1 VTEGAVGGHT
11 ASKMACRSR
20 LRLALAALSWTLSC
34 GGVASPSP
42 ASVAPDASADP
53 SIPVVLASG
62 IRANEIVVD
71 ARGLYVANATPGG
84 GGSVL
89 MLAKTDG
96 AATELA
102 SNLRTPYRLASDD
115 TTLFVGTGEGV
126 QTVPKA
132 GGALVTVAS
141 MTSFDA
147 LDRSFLYRIDTFTGD
162 LEHPKPTVSKLL
174 ATPTTGGSER
184 VVLTS
189 DVGFGSAVGADDSGV
204 YFQHGDK
211 LAVLRPGASSE
222 ESLADVAG
230 HVVVLV
236 LDAAAIYVS
245 TQGVNPSIYRVAKV
259 GGSAT
264 RIVDS
269 EITPL
274 RLAVDDVH
282 LYFTDTEGGL
292 VVRVP
297 KNGGPAETVAQGQ
310 QRPVAIAVDESNV
323 YWTNLS
329 AGTIMKTRK

>member
-1 VTEGAVGGHT
+1 MASRTRLCLEALSCLAAV
-11 ASKMACRSR
+11 SC
-20 LRLALAALSWTLSC
+20 LAALSWTLSC
-34 GGVASPSP
+34 GGVASPDP
-42 ASVAPDASADP
+42 ASLAPDASADP
-53 SIPVVLASG
+53 SAPVVLASA
-62 IRANEIVVD
+62 ISANEIVVD

-89 MLAKTDG
+89 SLAKADG

-132 GGALVTVAS
+132 GGALVTVTS

-147 LDRSFLYRIDTFTGD
+147 LDRTFLYRVDTFNGD

-174 ATPTTGGSER
+174 ATPKTGGTER
-184 VVLTS
+184 VVLMS
-189 DVGFGSAVGADDSGV
+189 DVGFGSAAGADDSGV

-211 LAVLRPGASSE
+211 LAVLRPGATAE

-230 HVVVLV
+230 HVMVLV
-236 LDAAAIYVS
+236 LDADAIYVS
-245 TQGVNPSIYRVAKV
+245 TEGVNPSIYRVPKA

-264 RIVDS
+264 RLVDTQS
-269 EITPL
+269 RPL
-274 RLAVDDVH
+274 RMAVDDVH

-297 KNGGPAETVAQGQ
+297 KTGGPTETIAQGQ

-329 AGTIMKTRK
+329 AGTIMKRRK